1 MTDTDMLQELRN
13 MTDSNEEDR
22 ILLSFLASAKR
33 RVLNRLYPFAQSY
46 SGLEVPEKYQ
56 GVQIEVAAFLMNKRG
71 AEGEVQHN
79 ENGVSRTYGG
89 ADVPPALMAEITP
102 MCALPE

>member
-1 MTDTDMLQELRN
+1 MTDAEMLQELRN
-13 MTDSNEEDR
+13 VTDSRDDER

-33 RVLNRLYPFAQSY
+33 RILNRMYPYAQNY
-46 SGLEVPEKYQ
+46 SDLKVPEKYQ
-56 GVQIEVAAFLMNKRG
+56 SIQIEVAAFLMNKRG

-89 ADVPPALMAEITP
+89 ADVPPSMLAEITP

>member
-1 MTDTDMLQELRN
+1 MTETQMLEELRN
-13 MTDSNEEDR
+13 ITDSTEEDR
-22 ILLSFLASAKR
+22 VLLSFLSSAKR
-33 RVLNRLYPFAQSY
+33 RVLNRLYPFANSY
-46 SGLEVPEKYQ
+46 EGLNVPERYN
-56 GVQIEVAAFLMNKRG
+56 GVQIEIAAFLMNKRG

-102 MCALPE
+102 MCAIPE